1 MTRSLTIALV
11 FGVFMAI
18 GTSVA
23 YAQAPRTWVS
33 GTGDD
38 IFPCSRTAPC
48 KTYAGALIKTAAG
61 GEISVLDPGGYGC
74 VSINKSITINGEGT
88 LAGSLGGG
96 AANCITVN
104 DAATPTPGTIFV
116 TLRHLSVNGAGT
128 GVNGVRL
135 VSGAALIM
143 EHVIVTGFQTGIRT
157 DMGNATVVNAM
168 VTRNTSFGA
177 RAIGGAISF
186 ENTTFANNGI
196 AIQPDAA
203 GTIRISNSSFYNNGT
218 AFSCIAPGTLSS
230 TGDNRKA
237 NNTGGGGTVCTPNAT
252 TVVQ

>member
-1 MTRSLTIALV
+1 MNRYITIALA
-11 FGVFMAI
+11 FGVFMVI

-33 GTGDD
+33 GVGDD
-38 IFPCSRTAPC
+38 AFPCSRTAPC
-48 KTYAGALIKTAAG
+48 KTFAGAISKTLAG

-74 VSINKSITINGEGT
+74 VTINKSLTINGEGT
-88 LAGSLGGG
+88 LGGVLGAGV
-96 AANCITVN
+96 ANCILIS
-104 DAATPTPGTIFV
+104 DAATGAPGTIFV
-116 TLRHLSVNGAGT
+116 TLRHISVNGVGT
-128 GVNGVRL
+128 GVNGIRL
-135 VSGAALIM
+135 LSGAALIM
-143 EHVIVTGFQTGIRT
+143 EHVIVTGFATGIRT
-157 DMGNATVVNAM
+157 DMGNATVVNTM

-177 RAIGGAISF
+177 RAVGGAISF

-196 AIQPDAA
+196 AVQPDAV

-218 AFSCIAPGTLSS
+218 AFSCLVGGTLSS

-237 NNTGGGGTVCTPNAT
+237 NNTGGGGTVCTPNFV